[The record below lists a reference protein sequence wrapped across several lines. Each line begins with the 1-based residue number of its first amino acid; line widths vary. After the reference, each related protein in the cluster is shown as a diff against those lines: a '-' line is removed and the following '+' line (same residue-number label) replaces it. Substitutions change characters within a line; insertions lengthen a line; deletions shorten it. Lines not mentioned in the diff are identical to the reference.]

1 MLPFSAT
8 ALFCNDLMEELER
21 NPATRIMWKSVK
33 PLLMGQILYAP
44 DSPAVR
50 QIIRN
55 VSHMTKV
62 FYGRLWWANCTEV
75 GKLRPG
81 GHMWPGGLFNS
92 ARGAFTIYFFK
103 PNEESCVSLTG

>member
-1 MLPFSAT
+1 MLLSFSST
-8 ALFCNDLMEELER
+8 ALFCNGLMKELEL

-62 FYGRLWWANCTEV
+62 FYGRLYTDCV
-75 GKLRPG
+75 R
-81 GHMWPGGLFNS
+81 S
-92 ARGAFTIYFFK
+92 YIYFLGK
-103 PNEESCVSLTG
+103 QRTGPAGSWSATP